1 MLSLSIPIHLHY
13 TQFTYTVL
21 FVSDRM
27 DKMIHDKK
35 DNKNIILVVVII
47 GLFLIFMLGSAVYT
61 TSKVMN
67 CSSGKKLRNAC

>member
-1 MLSLSIPIHLHY
+1 MLLLSIPIHLYY

-21 FVSDRM
+21 VVSNRIE
-27 DKMIHDKK
+27 KMIHDNK
-35 DNKNIILVVVII
+35 DNKNVILVVVII